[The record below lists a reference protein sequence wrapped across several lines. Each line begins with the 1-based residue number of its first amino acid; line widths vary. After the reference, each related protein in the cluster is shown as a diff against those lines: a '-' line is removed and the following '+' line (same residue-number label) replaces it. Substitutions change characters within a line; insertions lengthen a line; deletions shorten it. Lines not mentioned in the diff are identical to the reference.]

1 MEAKLM
7 SYNQNDFQ
15 DKAHM
20 EMFISQ
26 VEKQVRETHEEF
38 AKAGLMSFTMTQ
50 VWNKQGK
57 FRVGSYWAYRD
68 EKAFIDCQKLL
79 NGIPQDEDNPS
90 IANADRGVVR
100 LHWQAES

>member
-26 VEKQVRETHEEF
+26 VEKQVDPRRICQGWITVIHHDPSMEQ
-38 AKAGLMSFTMTQ
+38 AGKVPRWQLH
-50 VWNKQGK
+50 
-57 FRVGSYWAYRD
+57 WAYRD
-68 EKAFIDCQKLL
+68 EKAFIDCQKL
-79 NGIPQDEDNPS
+79 NVN
-90 IANADRGVVR
+90 
-100 LHWQAES
+100 